1 MNQHLYIWFRD
12 TAFISLPIVISH
24 NIISTSYRMQ
34 IKVMCWEK
42 KNYAKDLEMNQRRV
56 WPTKIEQIYMGLKQV

>member
-1 MNQHLYIWFRD
+1 
-12 TAFISLPIVISH
+12 
-24 NIISTSYRMQ
+24 
-34 IKVMCWEK
+34 MCWEK